1 MKAVLFPTEAA
12 GSQWEMGRGGATVQI
27 FVYGTSNP
35 PYHGVGA
42 NVSQATHEWGVVCIS
57 GTPTWSASVPHP
69 HAWGVVCISATPTWS
84 ASVPHPHAWGVVCIS
99 ATPTCMGV
107 WSA

>member
-12 GSQWEMGRGGATVQI
+12 GSQWEMGGGGATAHI
-27 FVYGTSNP
+27 CVYGTSNL

-42 NVSQATHEWGVVCIS
+42 NVSQATH
-57 GTPTWSASVPHP
+57 
-69 HAWGVVCISATPTWS
+69 
-84 ASVPHPHAWGVVCIS
+84 AWGVVCIS
-99 ATPTCMGV
+99 ATPTCTGCGLHQYHTHMHGV

>member
-69 HAWGVVCISATPTWS
+69 HA
-84 ASVPHPHAWGVVCIS
+84 
-99 ATPTCMGV
+99 
-107 WSA
+107 